1 MPNTYR
7 LKYFITKGSTGINE
21 NRPPFDHVVVVR
33 GYVGPM
39 RPAGTGSVRAGRLE
53 GINERV
59 EELSCGAFSGRGGC
73 DARLRRVRHE
83 RR

>member
-21 NRPPFDHVVVVR
+21 NRALFDHVVVVR

-39 RPAGTGSVRAGRLE
+39 EARRHRMGAGGRLE
-53 GINERV
+53 GIDERV